1 MSEPAHSALL
11 LAAGASRRLGRPKQL
26 LEVDGIALIRRAALA
41 TLATRPR
48 QLLVALGAEVDA
60 CRAAL
65 AGLAVDIHIVDDW
78 AAGMGA
84 TLASSVRALRQPV
97 DGILVVGIDQP
108 ALGAAHLGG
117 LVLRWHADPARVV
130 ASGYAGTLGT
140 PTLFPATWL
149 QRLAALTGDQG
160 ARALLRDS
168 HEAPEIL
175 HAPELA
181 IDIDDAQDL
190 AAWQDFRSA
199 TGATR

>member
-1 MSEPAHSALL
+1 MSEPAHSAVL
-11 LAAGASRRLGRPKQL
+11 LAAGGSRRLGRPKQL
-26 LEVDGIALIRRAALA
+26 LEIDGIPLIRRAALA
-41 TLATRPR
+41 ALATGPR
-48 QLLVALGAEVDA
+48 QLLVVLGAEVDG

-65 AGLAVDIHIVDDW
+65 DGLALQLHLVDDW

-84 TLASSVRALRQPV
+84 TLASGLRALRQPV
-97 DGILVVGIDQP
+97 AGLLVIGVDQP
-108 ALGAAHLGG
+108 ALDAGHLTA
-117 LVLRWHADPARVV
+117 LVDHWCTDPARVV
-130 ASGYAGTLGT
+130 ASGYAGTFGT
-140 PTLFPATWL
+140 PALFPASWL
-149 QRLAALTGDQG
+149 ARLTILTGDQG

-168 HEAPEIL
+168 TEEPEII